1 MFLILVFI
9 VIIIGAA
16 FAYRHYGNIILR
28 QCSYGCPKAYKIL
41 KNPKKYTALKDLFEI
56 LESPADRY
64 FYSVCMS
71 REMPLNTLEQWTKDF
86 PESGDALLC
95 YGARLLQWSW
105 LARGYGRGG
114 DVSESQWK
122 EFFTRLDKTRQV
134 LLRCTEKS
142 PEDPT
147 PWAYLIMIATWH
159 SDSEAL
165 KYSYFNEATARDPS
179 NWAAHMH
186 MIIALSQKWGGCN
199 DGMVEFARNAAQN
212 APLGSDLNAIVVK
225 AYIEYWKYLYS
236 FEDSPDDAREFILD
250 DNIQRDIVEAYNNS
264 LAHADFIESKVSIF
278 VRYNLSGWFWMTRD
292 RSRLRTEFLVLG
304 NKIEDIHWRW
314 VGSEGELSDAKS
326 FANQN

>member
-1 MFLILVFI
+1 MFLVFVFI
-9 VIIIGAA
+9 VVIIAA
-16 FAYRHYGNIILR
+16 IYAYRTYKNTNPR
-28 QCSYGCPKAYKIL
+28 QCSYGCLKAYKIL
-41 KNPKKYTALKDLFEI
+41 QSPQKYGALKELFET

-71 REMPLNTLEQWTKDF
+71 RNMHLDALDRWTKDF

-114 DVSESQWK
+114 DVSEFQWK
-122 EFFTRLDKTRQV
+122 EFFNRLDKTRQG

-147 PWAYLIMIATWH
+147 PWACLIMIATWH
-159 SDSEAL
+159 SDSKEL
-165 KYSYFNEATARDPS
+165 KYSYFNEAIARDPN

-199 DGMVEFARNAAQN
+199 DGMVEFARNASAN
-212 APLGSDLNAIVVK
+212 APQGSDLNAIVVK
-225 AYIEYWKYLYS
+225 AYIEYWKYLYV
-236 FEDSPDDAREFILD
+236 FEDSPEDAREFILD
-250 DNIQRDIVEAYNNS
+250 ESIQGDIVEAYNNS
-264 LAHADFIESKVSIF
+264 LAHADFTESKVSIF

-292 RSRLRTEFLVLG
+292 RSRLSAELSVLG
-304 NKIEDIHWRW
+304 NKVEDIHWRW
-314 VGSEGELSDAKS
+314 VGAEGELKDAKS
-326 FANQN
+326 FVSRN